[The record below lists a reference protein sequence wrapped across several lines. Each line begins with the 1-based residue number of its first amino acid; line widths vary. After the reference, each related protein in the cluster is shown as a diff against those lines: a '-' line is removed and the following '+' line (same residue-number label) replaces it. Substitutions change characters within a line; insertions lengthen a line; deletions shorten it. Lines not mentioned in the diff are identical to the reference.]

1 MLVDKI
7 LHNYHHYRQGS
18 LSMYHPRHNQ
28 VPNGYTHTRVGMIH
42 HDMINVGV
50 VHRTLVRSLK
60 DVGLLIFIDRNR
72 VIGGEGIMPKM
83 SEMFYTKCA
92 TGANSYQYTNTPPP
106 KSPYL
111 TNQDR
116 VQEEDPIHPIMELE
130 YHHSFLSSRDLHL
143 LIFVDVLMFCNCY
156 FVDLDNFS

>member
-7 LHNYHHYRQGS
+7 LHHYHHYRQGS

-28 VPNGYTHTRVGMIH
+28 VSNGYTHTRVGMIH
-42 HDMINVGV
+42 HGMINVGV

-92 TGANSYQYTNTPPP
+92 TGANSYQYTNTPPQTSLP
-106 KSPYL
+106 DKSRSGPGGGPNSPNNGVGISSL
-111 TNQDR
+111 
-116 VQEEDPIHPIMELE
+116 V
-130 YHHSFLSSRDLHL
+130 SF
-143 LIFVDVLMFCNCY
+143 FT
-156 FVDLDNFS
+156 